1 MGFWEVLDRL
11 FVNLISLQVE
21 CHTIPHMKFLT
32 HGVEHASGYWHGNT
46 FILQK
51 FNLKSTNFAS

>member
-11 FVNLISLQVE
+11 FENLISLQVE

-32 HGVEHASGYWHGNT
+32 HGVEHASGYWHSNKNS
-46 FILQK
+46 I
-51 FNLKSTNFAS
+51 